1 MQNLIV
7 TDHCY
12 DGLTKVGE
20 KMINIRDLRIDPNS
34 LGAQKLLVD
43 ILPVFEY
50 KDHQRT
56 EKVVGYRY
64 VIALPSH
71 SLEKIGVRIDGK
83 QQMEKPDGYA
93 EVQFD
98 GLELTIY
105 ESQGH
110 VQLSAKAQG
119 IMLAKKT

>member
-1 MQNLIV
+1 
-7 TDHCY
+7 
-12 DGLTKVGE
+12 
-20 KMINIRDLRIDPNS
+20 MINIRDLRIDPNS

-56 EKVVGYRY
+56 ENVVGYRY

-71 SLEKIGVRIDGK
+71 SLEKIGVRIDAK

-105 ESQGH
+105 EAQGH

>member
-1 MQNLIV
+1 
-7 TDHCY
+7 
-12 DGLTKVGE
+12 
-20 KMINIRDLRIDPNS
+20 MINIRDLRIDPNS

-50 KDHQRT
+50 QDHQRT
-56 EKVVGYRY
+56 ENVVGYRY

-105 ESQGH
+105 EAQGH

>member
-1 MQNLIV
+1 
-7 TDHCY
+7 
-12 DGLTKVGE
+12 
-20 KMINIRDLRIDPNS
+20 MINIRDLRIDPNS

-56 EKVVGYRY
+56 ENVVGYRY

-110 VQLSAKAQG
+110 VQLSAKARG
-119 IMLAKKT
+119 E

>member
-1 MQNLIV
+1 
-7 TDHCY
+7 
-12 DGLTKVGE
+12 
-20 KMINIRDLRIDPNS
+20 MINIRDLRIDPNS

-50 KDHQRT
+50 KDYQRT
-56 EKVVGYRY
+56 ENVVGYRY

-105 ESQGH
+105 EAQGH

>member
-1 MQNLIV
+1 
-7 TDHCY
+7 
-12 DGLTKVGE
+12 
-20 KMINIRDLRIDPNS
+20 MINIRDLRIDPNS
-34 LGAQKLLVD
+34 MGAQKLLVD

-50 KDHQRT
+50 KDHQHT
-56 EKVVGYRY
+56 ENVVGYRY

-83 QQMEKPDGYA
+83 QQMEKPDGYE

-105 ESQGH
+105 EAQGH

>member
-1 MQNLIV
+1 
-7 TDHCY
+7 
-12 DGLTKVGE
+12 
-20 KMINIRDLRIDPNS
+20 MINIRDLRIDPNS

-56 EKVVGYRY
+56 ENVVGYRY

-71 SLEKIGVRIDGK
+71 SLEEIGVRIDGK

-105 ESQGH
+105 EAQGH

>member
-1 MQNLIV
+1 
-7 TDHCY
+7 
-12 DGLTKVGE
+12 
-20 KMINIRDLRIDPNS
+20 MINTRDLRIDPNS

-56 EKVVGYRY
+56 ENVVGYRY

-98 GLELTIY
+98 GLALTIH
-105 ESQGH
+105 EAQGH

>member
-1 MQNLIV
+1 
-7 TDHCY
+7 
-12 DGLTKVGE
+12 
-20 KMINIRDLRIDPNS
+20 MINIRDLRIDLNS

-56 EKVVGYRY
+56 ENVVGYRY

-105 ESQGH
+105 EAQGH

>member
-1 MQNLIV
+1 
-7 TDHCY
+7 
-12 DGLTKVGE
+12 
-20 KMINIRDLRIDPNS
+20 MINIRDLRIDPNS

-56 EKVVGYRY
+56 ENVVGYRY

-105 ESQGH
+105 EAQGH
-110 VQLSAKAQG
+110 VQLSAKARG

>member
-1 MQNLIV
+1 
-7 TDHCY
+7 
-12 DGLTKVGE
+12 
-20 KMINIRDLRIDPNS
+20 MINIRDLRIDPNS

-56 EKVVGYRY
+56 ENVVGYRY

-105 ESQGH
+105 EAQSH

>member
-1 MQNLIV
+1 
-7 TDHCY
+7 
-12 DGLTKVGE
+12 
-20 KMINIRDLRIDPNS
+20 MINIRDLRIDPNS

-56 EKVVGYRY
+56 ENVVGYRY

-83 QQMEKPDGYA
+83 QQLEKPDGYG
-93 EVQFD
+93 EVEFE
-98 GLELTIY
+98 GLELTLY
-105 ESQGH
+105 EAQGH
-110 VQLSAKAQG
+110 VQMTAKAQG
-119 IMLAKKT
+119 IVLIT

>member
-1 MQNLIV
+1 
-7 TDHCY
+7 
-12 DGLTKVGE
+12 
-20 KMINIRDLRIDPNS
+20 MINTRDLRIDPNS

-43 ILPVFEY
+43 IPPVFEY

-56 EKVVGYRY
+56 ENVVGYRY

-105 ESQGH
+105 EAQGH

>member
-1 MQNLIV
+1 
-7 TDHCY
+7 
-12 DGLTKVGE
+12 
-20 KMINIRDLRIDPNS
+20 MINTRDLRIDPNS

-56 EKVVGYRY
+56 ENVVGYRY

-98 GLELTIY
+98 GLELTMY
-105 ESQGH
+105 EAQGH

>member
-1 MQNLIV
+1 
-7 TDHCY
+7 
-12 DGLTKVGE
+12 
-20 KMINIRDLRIDPNS
+20 MINIRDLRIDPNS

-56 EKVVGYRY
+56 ENVVGYRY

-119 IMLAKKT
+119 IMLVKKT

>member
-1 MQNLIV
+1 
-7 TDHCY
+7 
-12 DGLTKVGE
+12 
-20 KMINIRDLRIDPNS
+20 MINIRDLRIDPDS

-56 EKVVGYRY
+56 ENVVGYRY

-105 ESQGH
+105 EAQGH

>member
-1 MQNLIV
+1 
-7 TDHCY
+7 
-12 DGLTKVGE
+12 
-20 KMINIRDLRIDPNS
+20 MINIRDLRIDPNS

-56 EKVVGYRY
+56 ENVVGYRY

-105 ESQGH
+105 EAQGH

-119 IMLAKKT
+119 IMLAKNT

>member
-1 MQNLIV
+1 
-7 TDHCY
+7 
-12 DGLTKVGE
+12 
-20 KMINIRDLRIDPNS
+20 MINIRDLRIDPNS

-56 EKVVGYRY
+56 ENIVGYRY

-105 ESQGH
+105 EAQGH

>member
-1 MQNLIV
+1 
-7 TDHCY
+7 
-12 DGLTKVGE
+12 
-20 KMINIRDLRIDPNS
+20 MINIRDLRIDPNS

-56 EKVVGYRY
+56 ENVVGYRY

-105 ESQGH
+105 EAQGH

>member
-1 MQNLIV
+1 
-7 TDHCY
+7 
-12 DGLTKVGE
+12 
-20 KMINIRDLRIDPNS
+20 MINIRDLRIDPNS

-56 EKVVGYRY
+56 ENVVGYRY

-110 VQLSAKAQG
+110 VQLSAKA
-119 IMLAKKT
+119 

>member
-1 MQNLIV
+1 
-7 TDHCY
+7 
-12 DGLTKVGE
+12 
-20 KMINIRDLRIDPNS
+20 MINTRDLRIDPNS

-56 EKVVGYRY
+56 ENVVGYRY

-105 ESQGH
+105 EAQGH

>member
-1 MQNLIV
+1 
-7 TDHCY
+7 
-12 DGLTKVGE
+12 
-20 KMINIRDLRIDPNS
+20 MINTRDLRIDPNS

-56 EKVVGYRY
+56 ENVVGYRY

-105 ESQGH
+105 EAQGY

>member
-1 MQNLIV
+1 
-7 TDHCY
+7 
-12 DGLTKVGE
+12 
-20 KMINIRDLRIDPNS
+20 MINTRDLRIDPNS

-56 EKVVGYRY
+56 ENVVGYRY

-93 EVQFD
+93 EVHFRSP
-98 GLELTIY
+98 EPRK
-105 ESQGH
+105 SS
-110 VQLSAKAQG
+110 VRWP
-119 IMLAKKT
+119 

>member
-1 MQNLIV
+1 M
-7 TDHCY
+7 TSCH
-12 DGLTKVGE
+12 
-20 KMINIRDLRIDPNS
+20 
-34 LGAQKLLVD
+34 
-43 ILPVFEY
+43 

-56 EKVVGYRY
+56 ENVVGYRY

-105 ESQGH
+105 EAQGH

>member
-1 MQNLIV
+1 
-7 TDHCY
+7 
-12 DGLTKVGE
+12 
-20 KMINIRDLRIDPNS
+20 MINTRDLRIDPNS

-56 EKVVGYRY
+56 ENVVGYRY

-105 ESQGH
+105 EAQGH
-110 VQLSAKAQG
+110 VQLSAMAQG

>member
-1 MQNLIV
+1 
-7 TDHCY
+7 
-12 DGLTKVGE
+12 
-20 KMINIRDLRIDPNS
+20 MINIRDLRIDPNS

-56 EKVVGYRY
+56 ENVVGYRY
-64 VIALPSH
+64 VIGLPSH

-105 ESQGH
+105 EAQGH

>member
-1 MQNLIV
+1 
-7 TDHCY
+7 
-12 DGLTKVGE
+12 
-20 KMINIRDLRIDPNS
+20 MINIRDLRIDPNS

-56 EKVVGYRY
+56 ENVVGYRY

-105 ESQGH
+105 EAQGR

>member
-1 MQNLIV
+1 
-7 TDHCY
+7 
-12 DGLTKVGE
+12 
-20 KMINIRDLRIDPNS
+20 MINTRDLRIDPNS

-43 ILPVFEY
+43 ILRVFEY

-56 EKVVGYRY
+56 ENVVGYRY

-105 ESQGH
+105 EAQGH